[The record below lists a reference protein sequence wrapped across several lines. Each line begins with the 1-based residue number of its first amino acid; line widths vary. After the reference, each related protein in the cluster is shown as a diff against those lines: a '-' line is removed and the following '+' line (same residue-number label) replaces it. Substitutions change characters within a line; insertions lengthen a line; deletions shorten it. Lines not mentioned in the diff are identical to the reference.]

1 MLMRKRRKM
10 PGSPESLEQSRDPG
24 IRENRLMPPTEL
36 VRSLQRS
43 SSALRNRVTLAP
55 PLGGRLGSAGR
66 RHDPLIATVSLFCLF
81 PSLSGRRPA
90 AQAQGPERICVS
102 STHFLAACFPALSPP
117 VRGAGPAA
125 VWEEEGAAGGRAG
138 GGAAGFAPRAV
149 PGPRA
154 AAAPRPAAGE
164 KCVGE
169 SGSRAQKSLEETG
182 HQQNGPGRGAAR
194 RSWQPG
200 LGLSAFI
207 YSVIRVQSGQLW
219 FCASDLL
226 AWEMQMRRGFKRRET
241 PEGTDIGSNVK
252 NRTGSPTQSPDKK
265 VGPVLPRSAQRFS
278 GLSRMEGQT
287 AGEMEKESNWVF
299 PLGSQLL

>member
-1 MLMRKRRKM
+1 M
-10 PGSPESLEQSRDPG
+10 
-24 IRENRLMPPTEL
+24 
-36 VRSLQRS
+36 
-43 SSALRNRVTLAP
+43 
-55 PLGGRLGSAGR
+55 
-66 RHDPLIATVSLFCLF
+66 
-81 PSLSGRRPA
+81 
-90 AQAQGPERICVS
+90 CVS

-125 VWEEEGAAGGRAG
+125 VWAEEGAAGGRAG
-138 GGAAGFAPRAV
+138 GRAAGFAARLV

-154 AAAPRPAAGE
+154 AAAPRPAARE

-194 RSWQPG
+194 RSWRPG

-219 FCASDLL
+219 FCASVPL

-265 VGPVLPRSAQRFS
+265 VGPILPRSAQRFS
-278 GLSRMEGQT
+278 GLSRMEGQA